1 MNAVRPYDRIGLNGA
16 TVGEPHF
23 NAVAPSVEI
32 HALSVDDNRFRITVA
47 YRIKQ
52 DRVQVSAVDVEVGKA
67 IPLDPRAADRY
78 FTDDVTRAAV
88 SHSQEP
94 RQEANGC
101 KRFAQAERF
110 EYASCIG
117 ADLDACPNLAERG
130 RALKDFYANTVA
142 LESQRRRQAANT
154 GTNDCNLH
162 R

>member
-1 MNAVRPYDRIGLNGA
+1 VNAIRTYDRIGLNGA
-16 TVGEPHF
+16 TIGEPHF
-23 NAVAPSVEI
+23 NAVAPGVEV
-32 HALSVDDNRFRITVA
+32 HALGVDDNRLRIAVA

-52 DRVQVSAVDVEVGKA
+52 DRVQVRTVDVEVGKA

-78 FTDDVTRAAV
+78 FTDDFTRTTV

-101 KRFAQAERF
+101 ERFAQAKRF

-117 ADLDACPNLAERG
+117 ADLDTCPNLAERG

-154 GTNDCNLH
+154 GTNDCNPH